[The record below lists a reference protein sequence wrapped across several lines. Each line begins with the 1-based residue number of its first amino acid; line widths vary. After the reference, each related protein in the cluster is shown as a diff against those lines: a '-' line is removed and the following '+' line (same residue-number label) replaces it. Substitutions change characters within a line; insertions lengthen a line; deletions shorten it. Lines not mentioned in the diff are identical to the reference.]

1 VLKLAY
7 HILAKR
13 LVAIVELVFLLAQ
26 YAFPL
31 HVEAALRA
39 SLECSRMSTAIVTE
53 LGLLSA
59 LFFGPARG
67 LGLRELFA
75 GRSREHDGHDE

>member
-13 LVAIVELVFLLAQ
+13 LVAIVELVFFLAQ

-31 HVEAALRA
+31 HVEAESSVCWAGMCEPPKCDDGILNGD
-39 SLECSRMSTAIVTE
+39 ETE
-53 LGLLSA
+53 WDCGGSCE
-59 LFFGPARG
+59 PCP
-67 LGLRELFA
+67 
-75 GRSREHDGHDE
+75 

>member
-1 VLKLAY
+1 
-7 HILAKR
+7 
-13 LVAIVELVFLLAQ
+13 
-26 YAFPL
+26 
-31 HVEAALRA
+31 
-39 SLECSRMSTAIVTE
+39 MSTAIVTE